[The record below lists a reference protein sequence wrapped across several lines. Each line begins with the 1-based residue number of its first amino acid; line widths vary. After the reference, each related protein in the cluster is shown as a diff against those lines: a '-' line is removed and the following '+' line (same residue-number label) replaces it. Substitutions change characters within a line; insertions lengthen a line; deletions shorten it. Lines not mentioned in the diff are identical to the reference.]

1 MPRPARPDFLIVGA
15 PKAGTT
21 AVHSALALHPQVF
34 VSQPKEPK
42 YWLCD
47 DAPPPAWNGPGDA
60 HSQQEWMWRREDY
73 FRLFEGAAARASP
86 MLAKVGVPSR
96 GVLAT
101 TTSKQLPSPCL
112 QGEAGRGL

>member
-1 MPRPARPDFLIVGA
+1 MPTMPRPARPDFLIVGA

-21 AVHSALALHPQVF
+21 AVHSALAQHPQVF

-60 HSQQEWMWRREDY
+60 HSQQEWMWQYGHD
-73 FRLFEGAAARASP
+73 F
-86 MLAKVGVPSR
+86 
-96 GVLAT
+96 
-101 TTSKQLPSPCL
+101 
-112 QGEAGRGL
+112 